1 MRGQTHSGSTFTQE
15 YLRFKRIDPTPMG
28 LSDFLHPFTLFT
40 RKRVLLPTLAY
51 AMVFCLGAVFTTLEI
66 PQLYVEKFHLN
77 PQQMGLQYISV
88 IVGSVIGEQLGG
100 VMSDRWMRARQAK
113 IGPGGQTVAP
123 EYRLWLSYAGY
134 ILTIVGDI
142 VFVVQTDR
150 ASSTWNVTPD
160 IGAGIAAAGNQ
171 IVTTVLITYAVD
183 CYREE
188 AASIGVFVTF
198 VRQMW
203 GFIGPFWYA
212 ALQYDTLSCFEVS
225 DNDPRFPEMIRSVGL
240 SASAGIMTA
249 MIVAVSVLPTI
260 YLQFWKSSSRAR
272 DPK

>member
-15 YLRFKRIDPTPMG
+15 YLRFKRIDPTPIR
-28 LSDFLHPFTLFT
+28 LSDFLHPFTLFA
-40 RKRVLLPTLAY
+40 RSRVLLPTLAY

-66 PQLYVEKFHLN
+66 PQLYVEKFHLD

-100 VMSDRWMRARQAK
+100 VMSDRWMRARQARA
-113 IGPGGQTVAP
+113 GAGAVVAP
-123 EYRLWLSYAGY
+123 EYRLWLSYAGFL
-134 ILTIVGDI
+134 LTIVGDV

-150 ASSTWNVTPD
+150 AGSAWNVTPD
-160 IGAGIAAAGNQ
+160 VGAGIAAAGNQ

-203 GFIGPFWYA
+203 GFVGPFWYA
-212 ALQYDTLSCFEVS
+212 HHSLGEIF
-225 DNDPRFPEMIRSVGL
+225 PR
-240 SASAGIMTA
+240 
-249 MIVAVSVLPTI
+249 VLW
-260 YLQFWKSSSRAR
+260 FRR
-272 DPK
+272 V